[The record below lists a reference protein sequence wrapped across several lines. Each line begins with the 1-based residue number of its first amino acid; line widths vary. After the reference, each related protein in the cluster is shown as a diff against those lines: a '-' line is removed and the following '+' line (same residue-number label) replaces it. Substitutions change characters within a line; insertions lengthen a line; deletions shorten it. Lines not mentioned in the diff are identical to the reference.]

1 MSLPA
6 VRRVAASLLTVLCWM
21 VVGSA
26 VVRPVTAAAED
37 HEEQALTRKVKN
49 KVAPTYPDVARRMSI
64 AGTVKVLVIVAPNGS
79 IKSTKVVG
87 GHPLLVNSALEA
99 LKRWRF
105 EPGPDENTGIVEFKF
120 QPSE

>member
-1 MSLPA
+1 MRWVA
-6 VRRVAASLLTVLCWM
+6 VGLLTVLSWM

-26 VVRPVTAAAED
+26 VVRPVTAAAEE
-37 HEEQALTRKVKN
+37 HEESPLTRKVKN
-49 KVAPTYPDVARRMSI
+49 KVAPAYPDVARRMSI
-64 AGTVKVLVIVAPNGS
+64 AGTVKVLVVVAPNGS

-120 QPSE
+120 QSPE